1 MRKIFFSIIF
11 CLSILAIQAKIY
23 DIKSLGADTSGKVA
37 CTDLIKQSIKN
48 ASAEGGGTIYF
59 PAGTYLTA
67 AIHLESNITL
77 DIESGAV
84 LKFSTTFE
92 DYLPFVK
99 VRWEGVFMN
108 SLSPLIYA
116 DKAENIT
123 IKGRGVIDGQGHTWW
138 KESRRL
144 IDEIR
149 KDGKTSATNKLQQM
163 WLDANKGIKVSP
175 YYESTLERKFFRPPF
190 IQFHE
195 SKNILIEG
203 ITIINSPFWTINPI
217 GCDDLLIHG
226 VTINNPSSNPKGH
239 NTDGINPESC
249 RNVRISDC
257 FLSVGDDCITI
268 KSGRD
273 EDGRNYGRPCEN
285 ITITNCIMLAGH
297 GGVVIG
303 SEMSGGVKKVT
314 ISNCV
319 FNGTDAGIRLK
330 SSRGRG
336 GIVEEIRV
344 DNIVMNNIQRNAFIF
359 DLFYDKDS
367 KEEPVSER
375 TPVFRN
381 VHISNVTGSD
391 VKKIGYITGINEMPI
406 SEISFSNINMVAE
419 NGFTAKTAKN
429 ITFHNIDFSVKK
441 GAALAFDECQDI
453 VIDNVHSKAPL
464 ANQPIIELNKV
475 SNGFINNCIQ
485 LTKADIFCKEIDSEI
500 VWGNN
505 FLNNVKTVKVEQ

>member
-84 LKFSTTFE
+84 LKFSTIFE

-367 KEEPVSER
+367 KEEPVSEH

-381 VHISNVTGSD
+381 IHISNVTGSD

-441 GAALAFDECQDI
+441 GAALAFYECQDI

-464 ANQPIIELNKV
+464 ANQPILELNKV

-505 FLNNVKTVKVEQ
+505 FLNNVKTVKIK

>member
-149 KDGKTSATNKLQQM
+149 KDGKTSAANKLQQM

-273 EDGRNYGRPCEN
+273 EDGRNYRRPCEN

-441 GAALAFDECQDI
+441 GAALSFDECQDI
-453 VIDNVHSKAPL
+453 VIDNVHSKVPL

-505 FLNNVKTVKVEQ
+505 FLNNVKTVKIK

>member
-116 DKAENIT
+116 DKVENIT

-163 WLDANKGIKVSP
+163 WLNANKGIKVSP

-441 GAALAFDECQDI
+441 GAALSFDECQDI
-453 VIDNVHSKAPL
+453 VIDNVHSKVPL

-500 VWGNN
+500 VWGDN
-505 FLNNVKTVKVEQ
+505 FLNNVKTVKIK

>member
-149 KDGKTSATNKLQQM
+149 KDGETSATNKLQQM

-441 GAALAFDECQDI
+441 GAALSFDECQDI
-453 VIDNVHSKAPL
+453 VIDNVHSKVPL

-505 FLNNVKTVKVEQ
+505 FLNNVKTVKIK

>member
-84 LKFSTTFE
+84 LKFSTIFE

-381 VHISNVTGSD
+381 IHISNVTGSD

-419 NGFTAKTAKN
+419 NGFTAKPAKN

-453 VIDNVHSKAPL
+453 IIDNVHSKAPL

-505 FLNNVKTVKVEQ
+505 FLNNVKTVKIK

>member
-11 CLSILAIQAKIY
+11 CLSILAIHAKIY

-203 ITIINSPFWTINPI
+203 ITIINSPFWTINPT

-381 VHISNVTGSD
+381 IHISNVTGSD

-441 GAALAFDECQDI
+441 GAALSFDECQDI
-453 VIDNVHSKAPL
+453 VIDNVHSKVPL

-505 FLNNVKTVKVEQ
+505 FLNNVKTVKIK

>member
-11 CLSILAIQAKIY
+11 CLSILAIHAKIY

-84 LKFSTTFE
+84 LKFSTIFE

-381 VHISNVTGSD
+381 IHISNVTGSD

-441 GAALAFDECQDI
+441 GAALSFDECQDI
-453 VIDNVHSKAPL
+453 VIDNVHSKVPL

-505 FLNNVKTVKVEQ
+505 FLNNVKTVKIK

>member
-116 DKAENIT
+116 DKVENIT

-163 WLDANKGIKVSP
+163 WLNANKGIKVSP

-441 GAALAFDECQDI
+441 GAALSFDECQDI
-453 VIDNVHSKAPL
+453 VIDNVHSKVPL

-505 FLNNVKTVKVEQ
+505 FLNNVKTVKIK

>member
-505 FLNNVKTVKVEQ
+505 FLNNVKTVKIK

>member
-84 LKFSTTFE
+84 LKFSTIFE

-381 VHISNVTGSD
+381 IHISNVTGSD

-453 VIDNVHSKAPL
+453 IIDNVHTKAPL
-464 ANQPIIELNKV
+464 ANQPIIEINKV

-505 FLNNVKTVKVEQ
+505 FLNNVKTVKIK

>member
-84 LKFSTTFE
+84 LKFSTIFE

-441 GAALAFDECQDI
+441 GAALSFDECQDI

-505 FLNNVKTVKVEQ
+505 FLNNVKTVKIK

>member
-116 DKAENIT
+116 DKVENIT

-314 ISNCV
+314 IANCV

-505 FLNNVKTVKVEQ
+505 FLNNVKTVKVE

>member
-381 VHISNVTGSD
+381 IHISNVTGSD

-453 VIDNVHSKAPL
+453 IIDNVHSKAPL

-505 FLNNVKTVKVEQ
+505 FLNNVKTVKIK

>member
-84 LKFSTTFE
+84 LKFSTIFE

-381 VHISNVTGSD
+381 IHISNVTGSD

-441 GAALAFDECQDI
+441 GAALSFDECQDI

-505 FLNNVKTVKVEQ
+505 FLNNVKTVKIK